1 MLAVLPL
8 RSGTS
13 NATLLTLT
21 LMLTSIGVAINWNLT
36 GGFTGYVDF
45 GDAVWF
51 GIGADTTAILMS
63 PQSNGPQVGWP
74 PVPAIVIGTLVAG
87 LLAAAIGRATMRL
100 KGPYFSIA
108 MLGTFVAVREIV
120 RVWGGLTAVDGVD
133 VSVGAGEMVGLIGP
147 NGSGK
152 TTLFDCL
159 SRVSPIDAGS
169 IHFDGTDI
177 TGHRPHDVARLG
189 MSRTFQ
195 LIRVYRELSVAEN
208 MHLSIQW
215 GLLGVQALFARTDA
229 ATRRRADELLD
240 FLLLGRLRHERA
252 GNLSGG
258 QRRLLEIGMS
268 LMSEPR
274 LVLLDEATSGVN
286 PTLVA
291 DIAISGSGRGSGGA
305 RDAVGGSRSRGEEVT
320 R

>member
-1 MLAVLPL
+1 MTA
-8 RSGTS
+8 
-13 NATLLTLT
+13 LLEAR
-21 LMLTSIGVAINWNLT
+21 GVVKR
-36 GGFTGYVDF
+36 F
-45 GDAVWF
+45 
-51 GIGADTTAILMS
+51 
-63 PQSNGPQVGWP
+63 
-74 PVPAIVIGTLVAG
+74 
-87 LLAAAIGRATMRL
+87 
-100 KGPYFSIA
+100 
-108 MLGTFVAVREIV
+108 
-120 RVWGGLTAVDGVD
+120 GGLTAVDGVD
-133 VSVGAGEMVGLIGP
+133 ISVAAGELVGLIGP

-159 SRVSPIDAGS
+159 SRVSAVDAGL
-169 IHFDGTDI
+169 IEFCGIDI
-177 TGHRPHDVARLG
+177 TRLRAHDVARLG
-189 MSRTFQ
+189 MARTFQ
-195 LIRVYRELSVAEN
+195 LIRVYRDLSVAEN

-215 GLLGVQALFARTDA
+215 GELGPGALFARTDA

-291 DIAISGSGRGSGGA
+291 DIADRIRAVNAEQQVAFLLVEHNVQFVADLCERVVVLDQGA
-305 RDAVGGSRSRGEEVT
+305 VLAEGTPREIMDNPAVIEAYFGDPGEAAGESADPDRDGAEAGP
-320 R
+320 

>member
-1 MLAVLPL
+1 MRAL
-8 RSGTS
+8 
-13 NATLLTLT
+13 
-21 LMLTSIGVAINWNLT
+21 
-36 GGFTGYVDF
+36 
-45 GDAVWF
+45 
-51 GIGADTTAILMS
+51 
-63 PQSNGPQVGWP
+63 
-74 PVPAIVIGTLVAG
+74 LVARG
-87 LLAAAIGRATMRL
+87 VVKR
-100 KGPYFSIA
+100 F
-108 MLGTFVAVREIV
+108 
-120 RVWGGLTAVDGVD
+120 GGLTAVDGVD
-133 VSVGAGEMVGLIGP
+133 ISVDAGGMVGLIGP

-177 TGHRPHDVARLG
+177 TGRRPHDVARLG

-291 DIAISGSGRGSGGA
+291 DIADRLRAVNIDRGVAFLLVEHNVQFVADLCERVVVLESGKVLAEGAPEEIMQNPAVIEAYFGDPGDAGTQGDSGVPREG
-305 RDAVGGSRSRGEEVT
+305 T
-320 R
+320 P